1 MGKLN
6 LTKALKNALPYVL
19 TLILVGIMTFVA
31 EILGEGEIIFP
42 EITALAIG
50 YMVTQKQGWKVNDSR
65 MIALIA
71 ICAVAGVLTVR
82 YIKVGLYLE
91 ILIATVYK
99 GNIIKNLIM
108 DCQSYTK
115 YRPNETTGG
124 IFVSWRRKEE
134 LPTGA

>member
-1 MGKLN
+1 MRKLN
-6 LTKALKNALPYVL
+6 FTKALKNALPYVL

-82 YIKVGLYLE
+82 YIKVGF
-91 ILIATVYK
+91 IL
-99 GNIIKNLIM
+99 
-108 DCQSYTK
+108 K
-115 YRPNETTGG
+115 Y
-124 IFVSWRRKEE
+124 
-134 LPTGA
+134 